1 MRFRFIDTLDS
12 ISGSGRN
19 PLGLFLIAR
28 APTQAAN
35 YIGDR
40 MPSPGLYPHPSYVT
54 VDSTVRF
61 RSKPLV
67 ALTILLTLVGAMGGW
82 HAPDDRDDD
91 AVQLVHHHSQHN
103 ERFTTAADPAPEH
116 CAFCHFLRTFG
127 NGKPAS
133 VQAVARA
140 SQNVS
145 RLFAVPEHV
154 YDSALLVLP
163 SRAPPVG

>member
-1 MRFRFIDTLDS
+1 
-12 ISGSGRN
+12 
-19 PLGLFLIAR
+19 
-28 APTQAAN
+28 
-35 YIGDR
+35 
-40 MPSPGLYPHPSYVT
+40 LYPRPRYGT
-54 VDSTVRF
+54 VDGTVRF

-91 AVQLVHHHSQHN
+91 AVPLVHHHTQHN

-127 NGKPAS
+127 NGKPATM
-133 VQAVARA
+133 QVAA
-140 SQNVS
+140 AAAP
-145 RLFAVPEHV
+145 RLIRQFAFLEHAHS
-154 YDSALLVLP
+154 SARLVLP